1 MSVLV
6 PAAAGDAVRVDGE
19 SAPDGSVILTVRSED
34 GHARVAVQQDGT
46 LSRLT

>member
-6 PAAAGDAVRVDGE
+6 PAAAGDAVRVDSE

-34 GHARVAVQQDGT
+34 GHARVLVQQDGT